1 MGEPK
6 FDLTFEWGHDLND
19 VSHNIRD
26 SERVD
31 KICPVCGSENIYC
44 SVDGESDDFDTI
56 TNHYI
61 CGDCNSE
68 FSYTWWI
75 GNVYVYKQ
83 GRVEDK
89 EEE

>member
-1 MGEPK
+1 MGDPK
-6 FDLTFEWGHDLND
+6 FDLTFERGHDLND

-26 SERVD
+26 GERVD
-31 KICPVCGSENIYC
+31 AICPVCGDSCICCNGMD
-44 SVDGESDDFDTI
+44 DGTSFDTI
-56 TNHYI
+56 SLSYYCES
-61 CGDCNSE
+61 CGSE

-83 GRVEDK
+83 GHIED